1 MAALL
6 SLLVSQAAA
15 GSAAG
20 WPSPISEGAAVT
32 SGGSTPSPAGP
43 RVAHGT
49 APAVGGAVLSVLDF
63 GARPDGVTNSHRA
76 VTAAVAACAARGGCT
91 LTFPPAHALPP
102 AAGSTVGAAAAGAVY
117 RTSSFALCSNRPGPP
132 GAVKEP

>member
-6 SLLVSQAAA
+6 SLLVSQAAR
-15 GSAAG
+15 AAG
-20 WPSPISEGAAVT
+20 SPISELGAAVT

-63 GARPDGVTNSHRA
+63 GARPDGATNSHRA
-76 VTAAVAACAARGGCT
+76 VATAMAACAARGGCT
-91 LTFPPAHALPP
+91 LTFPPHALPS
-102 AAGSTVGAAAAGAVY
+102 AAGSTVEAAAAGTVY
-117 RTSSFALCSNRPGPP
+117 RTSSFALCSNRSGPP
-132 GAVKEP
+132 GAVKQP